1 MQAEVNRKAIKSSE
15 MDKLHLKKAL
25 VEACRKIKNDTE
37 INLRTAVKE
46 AEQSANE
53 YGQPKDRYDSYREQ
67 LSKRRD
73 MLALQLIKVQEEL
86 TVLDRID
93 LSRLCDKAGF
103 GAVVH
108 TGMQKVFISTGI
120 GKVKAGDGNEYFA
133 ISPAVPFAKAVQGK
147 KAGDTAEF
155 NGKKISILDVF

>member
-67 LSKRRD
+67 LSKGE
-73 MLALQLIKVQEEL
+73 ICWPCN
-86 TVLDRID
+86 
-93 LSRLCDKAGF
+93 S
-103 GAVVH
+103 
-108 TGMQKVFISTGI
+108 
-120 GKVKAGDGNEYFA
+120 
-133 ISPAVPFAKAVQGK
+133 
-147 KAGDTAEF
+147 
-155 NGKKISILDVF
+155 